1 MRTRNVSHSASAFC
15 RCAILNVP
23 SRIVTNC
30 LRFISPVICDTENVL
45 LLMAMHPFVMNTPY
59 TQALRLKRRSAALT
73 QDDVAR
79 ILGTGGRSYVAM
91 LESGDRVPHVR
102 DTILL
107 SMLFGTSESEIFP
120 PLYLTTKDLFQSN
133 VRKLIEESLRAGEA
147 VDSDRLRFL
156 RDALTN
162 AQLSENVTPLRV

>member
-1 MRTRNVSHSASAFC
+1 
-15 RCAILNVP
+15 
-23 SRIVTNC
+23 
-30 LRFISPVICDTENVL
+30 
-45 LLMAMHPFVMNTPY
+45 MNNPY
-59 TQALRLKRRSAALT
+59 TPTLRQLRRSAALT

-107 SMLFGTSESEIFP
+107 SMLFGAPESEIFP

-133 VRKLIEESLRAGEA
+133 VRKLIEESLTAGEEA
-147 VDSDRLRFL
+147 NSDRIRFL
-156 RDALTN
+156 RDALTSI
-162 AQLSENVTPLRV
+162 QLSENVDATEVCEA

>member
-1 MRTRNVSHSASAFC
+1 
-15 RCAILNVP
+15 
-23 SRIVTNC
+23 
-30 LRFISPVICDTENVL
+30 
-45 LLMAMHPFVMNTPY
+45 MHPIVMNNPY
-59 TQALRLKRRSAALT
+59 TQTLRLLRRSAALT

-107 SMLFGTSESEIFP
+107 SLLFGTAEREIFP
-120 PLYLTTKDLFQSN
+120 PLYLSTKELFQSN
-133 VRKLIEESLRAGEA
+133 VRQLIEESMQAGEPA
-147 VDSDRLRFL
+147 NSERLRFL

-162 AQLSENVTPLRV
+162 VQLSENVEATEVCEV

>member
-1 MRTRNVSHSASAFC
+1 
-15 RCAILNVP
+15 
-23 SRIVTNC
+23 
-30 LRFISPVICDTENVL
+30 
-45 LLMAMHPFVMNTPY
+45 MNNPY
-59 TQALRLKRRSAALT
+59 TPTLRQLRRSAALT

-107 SMLFGTSESEIFP
+107 SMLFGAPESEIFP
-120 PLYLTTKDLFQSN
+120 PLYLSTKERFQSN
-133 VRKLIEESLRAGEA
+133 VRKLIEESLQAGEEA
-147 VDSDRLRFL
+147 NSDRIRFL

-162 AQLSENVTPLRV
+162 CTISENVAPPDVC